1 MINLKVLRREL
12 ENTFGLTDKEL
23 NISRKKKMIIENTS
37 NGNVKAV
44 RKNYIKIEIVEWFTE
59 KQIN

>member
-23 NISRKKKMIIENTS
+23 NISRKKKMIIEKTT
-37 NGNVKAV
+37 NGTRAV
-44 RKNYIKIEIVEWFTE
+44 RRDFISIEIIE
-59 KQIN
+59 